1 MGGKMKKIK
10 VLFIMLMAMVLMPFT
25 VYAKENTSDEDFEVI
40 SQTEKYY
47 KTVTNNNIQLLN
59 VSNKVAE
66 SYEVTKE
73 EYEASEKSMQTRG
86 AATTETT
93 YKKLTTTILSNGS
106 LYRYKTVL
114 TWKQMPSVRSYDVI
128 GIGHYS
134 SVKYNSSSY
143 FEQTYCLT
151 NGTCRTLTAHYPQY
165 FSTGVSATFKV
176 PEGNFSSLSQTF
188 FYDVT
193 KNVNATIISQAAY
206 GDYSH
211 AVRTV
216 TVSQGKSLTVGTSG
230 IQFTNGVGNYYDD
243 IQPAVATWSG
253 SW

>member
-1 MGGKMKKIK
+1 MKKIK
-10 VLFIMLMAMVLMPFT
+10 ILFIMTMALTIMPFT
-25 VYAKENTSDEDFEVI
+25 TYAKEDISTEDFEIV

-47 KTVTNNNIQLLN
+47 KTVTNSNTLELN
-59 VSNKVAE
+59 ANHQTTE

-73 EYEASEKSMQTRG
+73 EYETSEKGVQTRG

-114 TWKQMPSVRSYDVI
+114 TWKQIPVVRSYDVI

-151 NGTCRTLTAHYPQY
+151 SGTCRTLTTHYPQY

-176 PEGNFSSLSQTF
+176 PEGSLSSLSQTF
-188 FYDVT
+188 LYDVT
-193 KNVNATIISQAAY
+193 KNVDATIISQAAY

-211 AVRTV
+211 ATETV
-216 TVSQGKSLTVGTSG
+216 TVAQGKSLTVGTSG

-243 IQPAVATWSG
+243 IQPATATWSG

>member
-1 MGGKMKKIK
+1 MKKIRI
-10 VLFIMLMAMVLMPFT
+10 LSFAIAALIIMPCT
-25 VYAKENTSDEDFEVI
+25 TYAKEDISSKDFEIV

-47 KTVTNNNIQLLN
+47 KTITNSNSLQLN
-59 VSNKVAE
+59 TNHQTTQ

-73 EYEASEKSMQTRG
+73 EYETSEESARTRG

-114 TWKQMPSVRSYDVI
+114 TWKQIPVVRSYDTI

-151 NGTCRTLTAHYPQY
+151 SGSCRTLTTYYPQY

-176 PEGNFSSLSQTF
+176 PEGNLSSLSQTF
-188 FYDVT
+188 LYDVT
-193 KNVNATIISQAAY
+193 KNVNTTIVSQAAY

-211 AVRTV
+211 ATETV
-216 TVSQGKSLTVGTSG
+216 TVAQAKSLMVGTSG
-230 IQFTNGVGNYYDD
+230 IQFTNGIGNYYDD